1 MRHLSID
8 IETYS
13 DIDLSKSGLY
23 AYVESPNF
31 QIMLFAYCV
40 DFNVDA
46 VQVVDFTRGEQ
57 LPDEIVRALNDP
69 QVTKHA
75 FNAAFEYTCL
85 SQAGFQSDIRQWQ
98 CTMVHAYYLRYAGG
112 LQTVTEALRLPA
124 DRLKDRKGKDLIKF
138 FSKPCRPTKK
148 NGGRTRN
155 LPEHDPEKW
164 QAFKAYCAQDVV
176 AETSVL
182 RRLAPWPMPADEWA
196 NWYLDQQINSAGVR
210 LDVDLVRGALDI
222 DDERTKELMQEA
234 QQISGLENPNSV
246 AQLKTWIEEETGDP
260 VDSLNKAA
268 VQDLIDETDCDRVQ
282 RVLEIRQELGK
293 ASVSKYTAMRN
304 ARSSQD
310 RVRGLLQFYGAGT
323 GRWAGRLVQVQNLPR
338 NKISGAALSVA
349 RELVKAE
356 DSQMIEL
363 IFGNVQDT
371 LSQLIRTAFIPSPG
385 NRFLIADFSAIEA
398 RVIAWLAGETWR
410 QEVFETSG
418 KIYEASAAQMFG
430 VPVESIAPGREN
442 YALRQKGK
450 VAELALGYQ
459 GSVGALI
466 QMGALDMGLN
476 EDELPEIVELWR
488 ERSPRI
494 VQLWYALQRAA
505 LNCIRTAMPQQTHG
519 LIFRLEASAADT
531 YMTIELPS
539 ERKLFFAR
547 PHIAVNKFGRDS
559 IGFYNMNQTTRKWEQ
574 CQTYGGKLT
583 ENVVQ
588 AIARD
593 CLAVTMRRLAAKG
606 CQIVMHIHDEVVID
620 HPVDHPIQLEE
631 VCDIMAQP
639 IAWAP
644 GLILRG
650 DGFAADFYQK
660 D

>member
-1 MRHLSID
+1 MR
-8 IETYS
+8 T
-13 DIDLSKSGLY
+13 
-23 AYVESPNF
+23 
-31 QIMLFAYCV
+31 
-40 DFNVDA
+40 
-46 VQVVDFTRGEQ
+46 
-57 LPDEIVRALNDP
+57 
-69 QVTKHA
+69 
-75 FNAAFEYTCL
+75 
-85 SQAGFQSDIRQWQ
+85 
-98 CTMVHAYYLRYAGG
+98 
-112 LQTVTEALRLPA
+112 
-124 DRLKDRKGKDLIKF
+124 
-138 FSKPCRPTKK
+138 
-148 NGGRTRN
+148 
-155 LPEHDPEKW
+155 
-164 QAFKAYCAQDVV
+164 
-176 AETSVL
+176 
-182 RRLAPWPMPADEWA
+182 
-196 NWYLDQQINSAGVR
+196 
-210 LDVDLVRGALDI
+210 
-222 DDERTKELMQEA
+222 
-234 QQISGLENPNSV
+234 NSV
-246 AQLKTWIEEETGDP
+246 AQLKTWIEEETGEP
-260 VDSLNKAA
+260 VDTLNKAA

-505 LNCIRTAMPQQTHG
+505 LNCIRTAMPQQTHSD
-519 LIFRLEASAADT
+519 LPHEASAADT

-539 ERKLFFAR
+539 ERKLFFAATSYR
-547 PHIAVNKFGRDS
+547 
-559 IGFYNMNQTTRKWEQ
+559 RKQVRARLDRVLQHESDDAQVGTMSDVWRQ
-574 CQTYGGKLT
+574 ADG
-583 ENVVQ
+583 NVVQ
-588 AIARD
+588 AIARLSCSHD
-593 CLAVTMRRLAAKG
+593 APSCGKG

-620 HPVDHPIQLEE
+620 HRSIIRSSSKKYARHH
-631 VCDIMAQP
+631 
-639 IAWAP
+639 
-644 GLILRG
+644 G
-650 DGFAADFYQK
+650 AADRMGP